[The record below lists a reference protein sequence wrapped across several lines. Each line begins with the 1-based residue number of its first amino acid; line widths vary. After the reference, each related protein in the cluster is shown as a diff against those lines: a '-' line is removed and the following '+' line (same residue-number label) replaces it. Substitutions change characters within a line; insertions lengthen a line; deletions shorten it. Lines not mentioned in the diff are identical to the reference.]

1 VTIGHFDVFPNPS
14 KQGSQDRP
22 FVVVVQ
28 SDYLHVL
35 PTRVVVP
42 LVIEGGIR
50 PIHRLNPQ
58 FEIEGRKLYFHPV
71 EIAALP
77 VRALRSPVANLE
89 KYRYELISALDLVF
103 TGI

>member
-1 VTIGHFDVFPNPS
+1 VKIGHLDVCRNPS
-14 KQGSQDRP
+14 QQGSKDRP

-42 LVIEGGIR
+42 LVVEGAIK

-58 FEIEGRKLYFHPV
+58 FEIEATKLYLHPV

-77 VRALRSPVANLE
+77 VRALRTPVTNLE
-89 KYRYELISALDLVF
+89 KYRYEIISALDLVF

>member
-1 VTIGHFDVFPNPS
+1 MKISDLDVCPNPS
-14 KQGSQDRP
+14 KQGSRDRP

-42 LVIEGGIR
+42 LVVEGAIK

-58 FEIEGRKLYFHPV
+58 FDIEATRLYLHPV

-77 VRALRSPVANLE
+77 VRALRSPVTNL
-89 KYRYELISALDLVF
+89 
-103 TGI
+103 